1 MNARNLLMDE
11 LLDQARQKL
20 EDVADSPEYKHLLS
34 RLLLQGLVKLIENVV
49 YVKCRPQDRG
59 VIESVIPQATAQ
71 FKEMFTQIDQDAL
84 ARRLKEREGRS
95 EFEEED
101 DEDFEGEAMPNRDVK
116 VHFIE
121 ELTEKDQASLKQGG
135 LILYNET

>member
-1 MNARNLLMDE
+1 M
-11 LLDQARQKL
+11 
-20 EDVADSPEYKHLLS
+20 
-34 RLLLQGLVKLIENVV
+34 LLQGLVKLIENVV